1 MATTLLAPAR
11 SAPLWAVLALALS
24 ASVHA
29 ACGTSSP
36 FVGFEGSLTE
46 MEHNVGGTVKIL
58 DDCTFQVTGFTYD
71 GNAPAAYWWGAPSI
85 DNGDIRRSGRR
96 IADTRLEQAYDGATI
111 TVTLLD
117 GVSWDDVPYLLLWC
131 EDYYADFGH
140 IKLEKVSR
148 PSAPSPEPSPPE
160 PVVEPSPPPEPVAE
174 PSPPPEPVA
183 ESYPAAPPVQAS
195 PSPAAA
201 PGPEDVACGKTSL
214 FVGFSGELEE
224 GQDGVSGRVSIL
236 DDCTFLVEDFS
247 FDGAAPAVHF
257 WGAPSLDNQ
266 GIRQIGR
273 RLSPLHLD
281 RAYVNETFSVKLDP
295 GLSWDMFPYLI
306 VWCESFNA
314 DLGHVALAAEAAA
327 PAPGP
332 SIDSTGLG
340 LANCLELKKGYY
352 NLHWEVADSGTEIVI
367 GLEGRVGPGNRWMGF
382 GFSPV
387 NATDVTM
394 PGSDA
399 VVAGMVGG
407 ECFALDYLLQIR
419 SQCSYPEM
427 SGVCP
432 DSALSGNQADN
443 QVQLLSCE
451 KVGDVLAVM
460 LMRPVAA
467 SDVWD
472 RTWPLDGSGFPV
484 WAMGPV
490 SEGSTADK
498 PVVLYHRFQLPGTAS
513 EEIIHAPV
521 GQGYRINLGA
531 PSPPSSCAP
540 LLAAASMTPAPEPAA
555 EAGGAAP
562 GPEDRTV
569 ATLRGVQQF
578 DIVTGDNKHYPN
590 PPGWGLSY
598 HVNGE
603 ESPVLE
609 VVRGT
614 TYTFRVM
621 AGDQH
626 PLYLTSSIVGGGS
639 YGNFT
644 GETIYAGGL
653 DSHGTPQQPFLLAW
667 TPDASTPDL
676 LYYQCAIHQKLGW
689 EVRVANAA

>member
-1 MATTLLAPAR
+1 MAALAR
-11 SAPLWAVLALALS
+11 SVPLCAALALALA

-29 ACGTSSP
+29 ACGTASP

-46 MEHNVGGTVKIL
+46 MEHNVGGKVRIL
-58 DDCTFQVTGFTYD
+58 DDCTFEVTGFTYD
-71 GNAPAAYWWGAPSI
+71 GDAPAAYWWGAPST
-85 DNGDIRRSGRR
+85 DNGDIRGSGRR
-96 IADTRLEQAYDGATI
+96 IAEMRVDSAYDGETL

-131 EDYYADFGH
+131 EEYYADFGH
-140 IKLEKVSR
+140 VQLEKVSS
-148 PSAPSPEPSPPE
+148 PSVPEPESPP
-160 PVVEPSPPPEPVAE
+160 PLPAVEPSPV
-174 PSPPPEPVA
+174 SPPAPE
-183 ESYPAAPPVQAS
+183 AP
-195 PSPAAA
+195 PSPAVA
-201 PGPEDVACGKTSL
+201 PGPEGVACGNSSL
-214 FVGFSGELEE
+214 YVGFTGELEG
-224 GQDGVSGRVSIL
+224 GQDGVAGSLRIV
-236 DDCTFLVEDFS
+236 DDCTLLLEDFS
-247 FDGAAPAVHF
+247 FDGAAPAVHI
-257 WGAPSLDNQ
+257 WGAPSLDSRDIQ
-266 GIRQIGR
+266 EQGR
-273 RLSPLHLD
+273 RISPLHLD
-281 RAYVNETFSVKLDP
+281 RAYSNETFTVRLEP

-306 VWCESFNA
+306 VWCESFKA
-314 DLGHVALAAEAAA
+314 DLGHVALATEAA

-332 SIDSTGLG
+332 SIESTGLG

-352 NLHWEVADSGTEIVI
+352 NLHWEMSESGQELII

-382 GFSPV
+382 GFSAP

-399 VVAGMVGG
+399 VVAGMVAG
-407 ECFALDYLLQIR
+407 ECFAYDYFLQSR
-419 SQCSYPEM
+419 SQCSFTER

-432 DSALSGNQADN
+432 DFGLSGNGSDN

-460 LMRPVAA
+460 LMRPIAG
-467 SDVWD
+467 SDAWD
-472 RTWPLDGSGFPV
+472 RSWPLDGSGFPV

-498 PVVLYHRFQLPGTAS
+498 PVVLYHRLQLPGAAS
-513 EEIIHAPV
+513 EEIVHAPV

-531 PSPPSSCAP
+531 PSAPSSCAP
-540 LLAAASMTPAPEPAA
+540 LLAAASMTPAPEPGA

-562 GPEDRTV
+562 EPQGGMV

-578 DIVTGDNKHYPN
+578 DFVTGENKHYPN

-614 TYTFRVM
+614 TYTFRVL
-621 AGDQH
+621 AGEQH

-653 DSHGTPQQPFLLAW
+653 DAHGTPEQPFLLVW
-667 TPDASTPDL
+667 TPDASTPGL
-676 LYYQCAIHQKLGW
+676 LYYQCTVHQKLGW
-689 EVRVANAA
+689 EVRVVDAA